1 MTPTLKLVLGA
12 VCFFAVGSAAMQAL
26 QAQTK
31 PKAYYVSESEI
42 LDAAANAAFVPI
54 ARETMKAGGGR
65 AFRTGGGRVVELE
78 GIAPPQRAVIFEW
91 DTLEQAEAFFKSK
104 TWTDLKDQRDKG
116 QKTIRSYL
124 VEALN

>member
-1 MTPTLKLVLGA
+1 MKTSYKFALAAISTFVVGA
-12 VCFFAVGSAAMQAL
+12 AAMQVL

-31 PKAYYVSESEI
+31 PKAYYVSESEV
-42 LDAAANAAFVPI
+42 LDVAANAAFVPI

-65 AFRTGGGRVVELE
+65 AFRTGGGKVVGLE
-78 GIAPPQRAVIFEW
+78 GAAPTRVVIFEW
-91 DTLEQAEAFFKSK
+91 ENLEQAEAFFKSK
-104 TWTDLKDQRDKG
+104 NWTDLKAQRDKG